1 MKRGGYNYPP
11 LYHIHHFLDE
21 PHTARVTL
29 PERRQRVQAYTLRG
43 EPFTIAFTRLMLGFQ
58 VLLERLWE
66 WET

>member
-1 MKRGGYNYPP
+1 MESDR
-11 LYHIHHFLDE
+11 
-21 PHTARVTL
+21 ARHLAGTQAA
-29 PERRQRVQAYTLRG
+29 RAAYTLRG